1 MTVPGAV
8 FTVERAGADPRPA
21 LERLVGDDAL
31 GQLLLRGGAMAELA
45 TESGDVKLDWVDQLA
60 RARPA
65 DLEHVASLA
74 ASLVDAGVER
84 LVWSGMGGSVQT
96 VACLAT
102 LGWLSAPGLEIVPLD
117 STDPRVLARLAAD
130 LGRDAL
136 RRTGIVAVSMG
147 MTSEE
152 PIAHLR
158 WFDSV
163 ADAMGVS
170 DRSRR
175 QLVMTLPGSYLDDYA
190 IAHGIRSV
198 PLQLDGENHVAGRM
212 SAPATRVFLLPAALA
227 LGSSDALAEV
237 VARWREAT
245 GLRHDLSRDERDDL
259 SRCDPFV
266 ALASWLGAQLAEG
279 RDMVLVDT
287 DETTAAFVPW
297 IEQVVEESLCK
308 AGKGLLVF
316 ADQTLE
322 GDATPERLVRLRL
335 RARAAGEPLST
346 TGSWAG
352 PATSPPGIPSATL
365 DLEIDTADPVA
376 RLAGAAR
383 LFTGWSL
390 TVAAVGY
397 LAGLVFAGQPGVE
410 SYKRYARELRDA
422 PGPLPF
428 PTADLV
434 PLTTGGDPAATAVGV
449 LWLGALDPGLREDAV
464 RAAGTLAALRSLP
477 PAATGSSV
485 VSTSPASAA
494 SAAGTQIAAVVSAL
508 RDAKS
513 LAYLDLTVNGDPV
526 GAGWD
531 GLRGAMR
538 RLAGTIVG
546 VPLKIRSGPRDYH
559 STEQSQVDGPPDLL
573 SLRVAVRRLPTVP
586 VGEYDDRFFQAQ
598 SLGTVLAM
606 RDAGRPVLLAVLD
619 DDDAAGALASA
630 LDDAGD
636 LLGRL
641 R

>member
-1 MTVPGAV
+1 MTLPGAV
-8 FTVERAGADPRPA
+8 FTVEHAGADPRPA

-31 GQLLLRGGAMAELA
+31 GQLLLRSGAMAELA

-60 RARPA
+60 RARPS
-65 DLEHVASLA
+65 DLEQVAALA

-84 LVWSGMGGSVQT
+84 LVWSGMGGSVQA
-96 VACLAT
+96 VACLVA
-102 LGWLSAPGLEIVPLD
+102 LGWLSPPGLEIVPLD

-158 WFDSV
+158 WYDSV
-163 ADAMGVS
+163 ADAAGVS
-170 DRSRR
+170 DRSGR

-190 IAHGIRSV
+190 TAHGIRSV

-212 SAPATRVFLLPAALA
+212 SARAPRVFLLPAALT

-237 VARWREAT
+237 VRRWREAT
-245 GLRHDLSRDERDDL
+245 GLRHDLARDERDDL
-259 SRCDPFV
+259 CRCDPFV

-316 ADQTLE
+316 ADQSL
-322 GDATPERLVRLRL
+322 GQGATPERLVHLRL
-335 RARAAGEPLST
+335 RARATRATLST
-346 TGSWAG
+346 TGSGSGADG
-352 PATSPPGIPSATL
+352 ATSPPGIPSATL

-390 TVAAVGY
+390 TVAVVGY

-434 PLTTGGDPAATAVGV
+434 PLTTGGGSSATAVGV
-449 LWLGALDPGLREDAV
+449 LWLGALDPGLREDAA
-464 RAAGTLAALRSLP
+464 RAASSLSAPLSLP
-477 PAATGSSV
+477 HAPTGLSAG
-485 VSTSPASAA
+485 STIPASAV
-494 SAAGTQIAAVVSAL
+494 GTQIAAVVSAL

-526 GAGWD
+526 GPGWD
-531 GLRGAMR
+531 GLRDAMR

-573 SLRVAVRRLPTVP
+573 SLRVAVRGLPTVP
-586 VGEYDDRFFQAQ
+586 AGEYDDRFFQAQ

-619 DDDAAGALASA
+619 DDDAAGALAAA
-630 LDDAGD
+630 LDDASD
-636 LLGRL
+636 LLGRI